1 MRQGRGGRLGDKED
15 NTNEKW
21 SFLQISILFVTELLL
36 YGYPPL
42 PTFLP
47 CPPCLSFLVRK
58 KPTLVSLG
66 DRGAKYTLMKLNK
79 RSLYKV
85 ADALGRDRQVL

>member
-58 KPTLVSLG
+58 KPTPVRG
-66 DRGAKYTLMKLNK
+66 DRGSFT
-79 RSLYKV
+79 
-85 ADALGRDRQVL
+85 ALFKWGNHNVGAWLPSPYQDFVVY

>member
-1 MRQGRGGRLGDKED
+1 MRQGRGGRLADKED
-15 NTNEKW
+15 KTNEKW

-58 KPTLVSLG
+58 KPTPV
-66 DRGAKYTLMKLNK
+66 
-79 RSLYKV
+79 RSPHPHPCRV
-85 ADALGRDRQVL
+85 GRWGEMMMFV

>member
-1 MRQGRGGRLGDKED
+1 MRQGRGGRLVDKED

-42 PTFLP
+42 PTFPP

-58 KPTLVSLG
+58 KPTPV
-66 DRGAKYTLMKLNK
+66 R
-79 RSLYKV
+79 
-85 ADALGRDRQVL
+85 

>member
-1 MRQGRGGRLGDKED
+1 MRQGRGGRLVDKED

-47 CPPCLSFLVRK
+47 CPPCLSFLVCK
-58 KPTLVSLG
+58 KPTPVSPYPPFAIPPLKAIL
-66 DRGAKYTLMKLNK
+66 DKELLKPL
-79 RSLYKV
+79 
-85 ADALGRDRQVL
+85 

>member
-1 MRQGRGGRLGDKED
+1 MRQGRGGRLVDKED

-36 YGYPPL
+36 YGYPAL

-58 KPTLVSLG
+58 KPTLVSAIPLLPPLKG
-66 DRGAKYTLMKLNK
+66 GQ
-79 RSLYKV
+79 
-85 ADALGRDRQVL
+85 GG

>member
-15 NTNEKW
+15 KTNEKW

-58 KPTLVSLG
+58 KPTLVRSPPHPI
-66 DRGAKYTLMKLNK
+66 TLAPQDLI
-79 RSLYKV
+79 L
-85 ADALGRDRQVL
+85 L